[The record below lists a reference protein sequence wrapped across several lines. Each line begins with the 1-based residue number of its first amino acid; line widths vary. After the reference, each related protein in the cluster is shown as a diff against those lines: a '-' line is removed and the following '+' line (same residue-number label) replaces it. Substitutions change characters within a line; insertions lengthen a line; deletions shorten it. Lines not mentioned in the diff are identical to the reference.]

1 MRQLSIKSTK
11 SISRNSPI
19 QMYRSFEQLIQ
30 IKNWNFNWR
39 FFFCSQYGK
48 RWNGTKFICSFFFWF
63 KKKQVW
69 FVTQTYSTK
78 RNIRITYGF
87 RKKQCLSRYYTLNPN
102 LSINLWYVQLVN
114 SNELTTIS
122 DLQAQSIY
130 SIRAQAFTTRGAG
143 PLSPPVQVKTLQ
155 KMYTWEKIIRLSFE
169 CTFDLDKVILN
180 QNIAPP
186 DIFHDIFGKMLIII
200 NPESINLTD

>member
-1 MRQLSIKSTK
+1 M
-11 SISRNSPI
+11 
-19 QMYRSFEQLIQ
+19 
-30 IKNWNFNWR
+30 KNLRKRYCVKWDEIHLFL
-39 FFFCSQYGK
+39 FFFGS
-48 RWNGTKFICSFFFWF
+48 
-63 KKKQVW
+63 KK
-69 FVTQTYSTK
+69 SNTK

-143 PLSPPVQVKTLQ
+143 PLSPPVQ
-155 KMYTWEKIIRLSFE
+155 IILSFE

-186 DIFHDIFGKMLIII
+186 DIFHDIFEG
-200 NPESINLTD
+200 